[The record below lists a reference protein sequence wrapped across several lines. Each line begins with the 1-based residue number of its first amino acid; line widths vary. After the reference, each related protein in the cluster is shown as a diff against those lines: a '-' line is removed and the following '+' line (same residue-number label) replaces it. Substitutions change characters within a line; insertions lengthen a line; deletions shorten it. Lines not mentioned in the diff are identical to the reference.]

1 MLYRVYYKSRYY
13 PFEGTHKKLV
23 RASSRK
29 EVRANWPDIILT
41 DEYRIIKIEEVPEK
55 RTREK
60 TLLT

>member
-55 RTREK
+55 
-60 TLLT
+60 